1 MCFAIRLF
9 GQYSHVPVLT
19 GMTGN
24 TLINNL
30 TTSYKPSII
39 LDYSAVRDTMFLKV
53 DRVADSLECIYTGM
67 KLPLPDGQDPTEY
80 VYLDGQPNGI
90 NTEHTWPQGLG
101 ATGSAQ
107 SDMHH
112 LYPSRVKANS
122 DRGNFPFGNISDAQT
137 EIWYYK
143 NTERTSAPA
152 NFRDA
157 YSEGIRGTNGK
168 FEPRESVKGDIAR
181 SLFYFYTMYKAQADA
196 ADPTFF
202 QQMKSDICQWHY
214 DDPVDRKEWERN
226 QKIAH
231 YQGGKENPF
240 VLDCSLISRAYC
252 NNIDQACEA
261 LVSTTENIIST
272 QNSIKIYPN
281 PSDGN
286 CFLSIFT
293 SYAGVYDVFINTVN
307 GSTTKY
313 GQYELIAGN
322 NIIEMDLLELATS
335 IIMIALFDHKL
346 QKLHYLPYVVIK

>member
-1 MCFAIRLF
+1 MCFAIRLL
-9 GQYSHVPVLT
+9 GQYSHVPVLP

-30 TTSYKPSII
+30 TISYKPSII
-39 LDYSAVRDTMFLKV
+39 LDYSAVRDTMFLKI

-112 LYPSRVKANS
+112 LYPSRVKTNS
-122 DRGNFPFGNISDAQT
+122 DRGNFPFGNIPDAQT

-143 NTERTSAPA
+143 NTERTSVPT

-168 FEPRESVKGDIAR
+168 FEPRESVKGNIAR

-202 QQMKSDICQWHY
+202 
-214 DDPVDRKEWERN
+214 
-226 QKIAH
+226 
-231 YQGGKENPF
+231 
-240 VLDCSLISRAYC
+240 
-252 NNIDQACEA
+252 
-261 LVSTTENIIST
+261 
-272 QNSIKIYPN
+272 
-281 PSDGN
+281 
-286 CFLSIFT
+286 
-293 SYAGVYDVFINTVN
+293 
-307 GSTTKY
+307 
-313 GQYELIAGN
+313 
-322 NIIEMDLLELATS
+322 
-335 IIMIALFDHKL
+335 
-346 QKLHYLPYVVIK
+346 

>member
-9 GQYSHVPVLT
+9 GQYSHVPVLP

-30 TTSYKPSII
+30 TISYKPSII
-39 LDYSAVRDTMFLKV
+39 LDYSAVRDTMFLKI

-112 LYPSRVKANS
+112 LYPSRVKTNS
-122 DRGNFPFGNISDAQT
+122 DRGNFPFGNIPDAQT

-143 NTERTSAPA
+143 NTERTSVPT

-261 LVSTTENIIST
+261 LTSIVQNEVEENALVIF
-272 QNSIKIYPN
+272 PN
-281 PSDGN
+281 PSHGTFFIRLHANNDIAYIVDIKNMLGQTI
-286 CFLSIFT
+286 FLR
-293 SYAGVYDVFINTVN
+293 GYDVKNGENIVEIDINDHLSGFYIITLKDIN
-307 GSTTKY
+307 SNISNRTLYLKY
-313 GQYELIAGN
+313 
-322 NIIEMDLLELATS
+322 
-335 IIMIALFDHKL
+335 
-346 QKLHYLPYVVIK
+346 